1 MEDIIGILEDR
12 FHENMDRHKELK
24 WEEVLK
30 LLDESAI
37 KKIKYMEE
45 TGDEPDVVSYKSNI
59 YIWDCSLA
67 SPQRRSLCYDKEAR
81 INRKKNAPQSSA
93 LEETEKHGL
102 DLLTEDQYLYL
113 QSLSLIDEK
122 TSSWILTEDSVRE
135 QGGAIF
141 GNSHYGRVFI
151 YHNGAESYYSNR
163 GFRAG
168 FKLL

>member
-45 TGDEPDVVSYKSNI
+45 TGGEPDVVSYKSNI

-93 LEETEKHGL
+93 LEEAEKHGL

>member
-45 TGDEPDVVSYKSNI
+45 TGGEPDVVSYKSNI

-93 LEETEKHGL
+93 LEEAEKHGL

-151 YHNGAESYYSNR
+151 YHNSADSYYSNR

>member
-45 TGDEPDVVSYKSNI
+45 TGGEPDVVSYKSNI

-93 LEETEKHGL
+93 LEEAEKHGL

-122 TSSWILTEDSVRE
+122 TSSWILTENSVRE

-151 YHNGAESYYSNR
+151 YHNGADSYYSNR